1 MRASKRKIL
10 GIFGLSLLPLQTSLG
25 MILGYFLSKF
35 LAGKRAGERGMIKS
49 IIISF
54 KDWRIHLHHWFLS
67 SIFLFLSLLDLFH
80 FPQFLFGFFGGALLQ
95 GLNYPDWYRILIIEK
110 SNENFGNRLGGI

>member
-1 MRASKRKIL
+1 MRVSKRKVL

-35 LAGKRAGERGMIKS
+35 LAGKKAGEQGIIKS

-54 KDWRIHLHHWFLS
+54 KNWKIHLHHWFLS
-67 SIFLFLSLLDLFH
+67 SIFLSLSFFDFFH
-80 FPQFLFGFFGGALLQ
+80 FPQFLVGFLGGALIQ
-95 GLNYPDWYRILIIEK
+95 GLSYPDWHRILIKER
-110 SNENFGNRLGGI
+110 SNENFRNRFGRI